1 MKKLTLTFIYL
12 CFFSIMVIFSG
23 CGNNDLITKSFET
36 NTFSGITNN
45 ISADVHIT
53 CAATQSIEI
62 SAQENIMDNI
72 ILEVSGGMLTI
83 ELLNNFSPITKPIDV
98 YISIP
103 QFNAYCLNGS
113 GDMEILN
120 TFDSCGAVSLQI
132 NGSGNIDADF
142 SSNSVTTT
150 TVNGSGDIDLSGYS
164 PIQSITIDGSGN
176 INAFPFRTLNTV
188 VNILGS
194 GNCEVTADSTLNVTI
209 SGSGNVYY
217 KGTPIINTNISGS
230 GNIINS
236 NK

>member
-1 MKKLTLTFIYL
+1 MKKPTIPFVYL
-12 CFFSIMVIFSG
+12 CFFSAIVILSG
-23 CGNNDLITKSFET
+23 CGKNDLITKSFET
-36 NTFSGITNN
+36 STFSGITNN

-72 ILEVSGGMLTI
+72 TLNVSGGMLTI
-83 ELLNNFSPITKPIDV
+83 DLLNNFSPITKPIDV

-103 QFNAYCLNGS
+103 QFSDYCLNGS
-113 GDMEILN
+113 GNMEMLN
-120 TFDSCGAVSLQI
+120 SFDSCGAVSLQI
-132 NGSGNIDADF
+132 NGSGNINADF

-150 TVNGSGDIDLSGYS
+150 MVNGSGNVDLKGFS
-164 PIQSITIDGSGN
+164 PNQIITIDGSGDV
-176 INAFPFRTLNTV
+176 NAFPFHTLNTV

-194 GNCEVTADSTLNVTI
+194 GNCEVTADSTLNVNI

-217 KGTPIINTNISGS
+217 KGFPAINTNISGS
-230 GNIINS
+230 GNILNS